1 MKQIFVAV
9 DPYLSWYNS
18 MYGRYGGDRM
28 PRRDGQWPL
37 AAAAEGSQPWEHV
50 GDCWT
55 LTNSD
60 VDDRGGPT
68 SGVNSDG
75 CGKVED
81 DRIVGGD
88 ASPAGAYPFNVALRL
103 AWGLQVRTTRKT
115 ILHT

>member
-1 MKQIFVAV
+1 
-9 DPYLSWYNS
+9 

-37 AAAAEGSQPWEHV
+37 AAAAAAAAEGSQPWEHV

-103 AWGLQVRTTRKT
+103 AWGLQVRTRKT

>member
-1 MKQIFVAV
+1 MKQIFAVV

-103 AWGLQVRTTRKT
+103 AWGLQVSTRKT